1 MKGRILRIQIPKS
14 KLQRSVRRTLAFAAS
29 VVALATS
36 TVAWAQSC
44 PLCYRAAAA
53 SKAGALQALRSGV
66 LILMIPP
73 VLIFGVVTM
82 MAVRGRDR
90 FNDQDVAPGELPVD
104 ETALETMIHPE
115 AGQEEDRTWN

>member
-1 MKGRILRIQIPKS
+1 MRIRIPKS
-14 KLQRSVRRTLAFAAS
+14 KLQRYMKRTLAFAAGL
-29 VVALATS
+29 VALATP

-73 VLIFGVVTM
+73 VLIFGVVTL

-90 FNDQDVAPGELPVD
+90 FNDAEAASGELPVD
-104 ETALETMIHPE
+104 ESLEAMMHRD
-115 AGQEEDRTWN
+115 AGQQQEEDRAWS

>member
-1 MKGRILRIQIPKS
+1 MRYA
-14 KLQRSVRRTLAFAAS
+14 LAFAAG

-90 FNDQDVAPGELPVD
+90 FNDRDAAPGELPVD

>member
-1 MKGRILRIQIPKS
+1 M
-14 KLQRSVRRTLAFAAS
+14 RRTLAFGAAIA
-29 VVALATS
+29 ALATS

-73 VLIFGVVTM
+73 VLIFGVVTL

-90 FNDQDVAPGELPVD
+90 FNEQDAAPGERPVD
-104 ETALETMIHPE
+104 ETALEPVLDPE
-115 AGQEEDRTWN
+115 PIMEEDHAWS